1 MKNNIKYNIKRLFWK
16 IGYDI
21 SRFVPEHHPLA
32 RRKKLLES
40 YEIDNVLDVGA
51 NTGQFALQ
59 MRKDIKYSGK
69 IVSFEP
75 VSSAFKILKIN
86 ANGDSNWEIIHCAL
100 GDAEIQ
106 KEIFISGTNS
116 TASSFLNMLPS
127 FFAEEV
133 EFIDSEI
140 TKIKTLDSIFDTI
153 CNKDDNIYLKIDTQ
167 GFEEKVIR
175 GAESSLAYIDTI
187 QLELSLIP
195 LYKNELIIH
204 EMCSLLKK
212 RGYTL
217 VSVEPGFLDHNTG
230 QLLQVDGIFHRH

>member
-1 MKNNIKYNIKRLFWK
+1 
-16 IGYDI
+16 
-21 SRFVPEHHPLA
+21 
-32 RRKKLLES
+32 
-40 YEIDNVLDVGA
+40 
-51 NTGQFALQ
+51 
-59 MRKDIKYSGK
+59 
-69 IVSFEP
+69 
-75 VSSAFKILKIN
+75 
-86 ANGDSNWEIIHCAL
+86 
-100 GDAEIQ
+100 
-106 KEIFISGTNS
+106 
-116 TASSFLNMLPS
+116 MLPS

-217 VSVEPGFLDHNTG
+217 VSVEPGLLDHNTG
-230 QLLQVDGIFHRH
+230 QLLQIDGIFHRH